1 MYKNAKLKI
10 VVYYSNIKYFACS
23 LMYSNIRWSWRFAVQ
38 REGKWKFGENFLA
51 LTKYTFGKGVERNKI
66 TWKRRGW
73 DEILSLCIYRCVSD
87 SLRLLR
93 RMLQTPFLSKTHSE
107 HIAAFGCIKRAYNG
121 KFITKSKLHNQ
132 WNAGVFYIEIN
143 I

>member
-1 MYKNAKLKI
+1 M
-10 VVYYSNIKYFACS
+10 VVYYTNIKFFVGTF
-23 LMYSNIRWSWRFAVQ
+23 MYSNIRWSWRFAVQ

-73 DEILSLCIYRCVSD
+73 DKILSLRIYRCVTD

-93 RMLQTPFLSKTHSE
+93 RMLQTPFLSKTQS
-107 HIAAFGCIKRAYNG
+107 HIAAFGCIKRAYNR

>member
-1 MYKNAKLKI
+1 MDNIRFPKMLQIFYRHISNKNAWYSFIHIIYTAKLKM
-10 VVYYSNIKYFACS
+10 VVYYTNIKYFVGS
-23 LMYSNIRWSWRFAVQ
+23 FMYSNIRWSWRFAVQ

-87 SLRLLR
+87 SLRLLLR
-93 RMLQTPFLSKTHSE
+93 RMLQTPFLSKTHS
-107 HIAAFGCIKRAYNG
+107 N
-121 KFITKSKLHNQ
+121 T
-132 WNAGVFYIEIN
+132 
-143 I
+143 